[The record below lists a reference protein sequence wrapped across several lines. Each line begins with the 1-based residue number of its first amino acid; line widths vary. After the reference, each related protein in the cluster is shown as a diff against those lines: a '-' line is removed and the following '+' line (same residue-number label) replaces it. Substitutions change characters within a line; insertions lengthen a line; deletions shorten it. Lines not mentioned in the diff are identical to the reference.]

1 MWWHTGGPAG
11 WSDGHVLIL
20 DTNDTR
26 LPPHW
31 AGNFET
37 FNALWTHGP
46 IWQVKLETLT
56 KSMCIELSVAS
67 CCGATA
73 HGTR

>member
-37 FNALWTHGP
+37 FNALWAVVGDP
-46 IWQVKLETLT
+46 RSNLAGQ
-56 KSMCIELSVAS
+56 A
-67 CCGATA
+67 
-73 HGTR
+73 